1 MHPLLTLIERL
12 DNFMRLYIATHTVK
26 GKLDGF
32 NITLKLGDPTFK
44 MFFDTYH
51 QNPYGLKQPYKPVA
65 RLILVNEGL
74 CDIFLATNLDES
86 SEDLTGTLRST
97 DDVQID
103 ASGKTIENLFM
114 KATTSSVNPGATTA
128 FIRLLWVV

>member
-1 MHPLLTLIERL
+1 ME
-12 DNFMRLYIATHTVK
+12 THSIK

-32 NITLKLGDPTFK
+32 NITLNLGDPTFK

-65 RLILVNEGL
+65 RLIIVNEGL

-86 SEDLTGTLRST
+86 SEDLSGTLRST
-97 DDVQID
+97 DDIQID
-103 ASGKTIENLFM
+103 ASAKTINSLFM
-114 KATTSSVNPGATTA
+114 KATKSAINPGAISA
-128 FIRLLWVV
+128 FVRLLWVV